1 MKMKSNLSAFL
12 LLFLLLVGQSL
23 CAKAGFP
30 PLKNSMLKWL
40 KRGKKPPKPE
50 WDSEIYE
57 FLRQKSSPPQQ
68 NQPTKGLSRI
78 KDYFSNFGYLQS
90 SGPFDDYWDL
100 QTVSAIKTFQRSF
113 HLQVTGTVNNQ
124 TIQLISRPRCAVP
137 DMDFNYNFTDNVSW
151 PKAGPQWFQKRNLT
165 YGFLPA
171 SEIPANATKVFRDAF
186 ARWVNATGFFNLT
199 ETTYDDADIKVGFY
213 TFTEGV
219 DDDLFGLSFIREK
232 PPSNKK
238 TAEIRLN
245 GNMYWALPS
254 ENDSL
259 SWEDGILDLESVAI
273 HEIGH
278 LLGLDHSFMNESV
291 MYPYVLSSQ
300 QRKIELSN
308 SDKNN
313 ILQQHSGAKSGYC
326 GSWEVLVITTLS
338 LGFGYMVLLA

>member
-1 MKMKSNLSAFL
+1 MKPNLSAFL
-12 LLFLLLVGQSL
+12 LLFLLLLDQSL
-23 CAKAGFP
+23 CAKAGFSSF
-30 PLKNSMLKWL
+30 KNSLVKWVN
-40 KRGKKPPKPE
+40 GKKPPKPE
-50 WDSEIYE
+50 WDNEIYD
-57 FLRQKSSPPQQ
+57 FLRQKFSPPQQ
-68 NQPTKGLSRI
+68 NQPMKGLSRI

-100 QTVSAIKTFQRSF
+100 QTASAIKTFQRSF
-113 HLQVTGTVNNQ
+113 DLQVTGTVNNQ

-137 DMDFNYNFTDNVSW
+137 DMDFSYNFTDNVSL
-151 PKAGPQWFQKRNLT
+151 PKAGHQWFQKRNLT

-171 SEIPANATKVFRDAF
+171 SEIPANFTKVFRDAF

-199 ETTYDDADIKVGFY
+199 ETAYDDADIKVGFY

-219 DDDLFGLSFIREK
+219 NDDLFGFSFIREK

-254 ENDSL
+254 ENDIL

-291 MYPYVLSSQ
+291 MYPYILPSQ
-300 QRKIELSN
+300 QRKIELPN

-313 ILQQHSGAKSGYC
+313 IKKQYANVSSGDGGCLGVPS
-326 GSWEVLVITTLS
+326 LTTLS
-338 LGFGYMVLLA
+338 LGFAYLLLMY